1 MERLKV
7 EETKAKD
14 MLDEKIKLTQQLN
27 QDSVDLNEMKAWSAK
42 NREEII
48 KLQIRLS
55 QLIASEER
63 MQEELKKFKK
73 ENDDYIK
80 ENAKLEDENNKL
92 QKEIHLTIQKIDV
105 NSLLKEIDIE
115 DMRLIAQ
122 NNKQMNSAL
131 NNLIGK
137 WEQIQKL
144 EA

>member
-1 MERLKV
+1 
-7 EETKAKD
+7 
-14 MLDEKIKLTQQLN
+14 
-27 QDSVDLNEMKAWSAK
+27 
-42 NREEII
+42 
-48 KLQIRLS
+48 
-55 QLIASEER
+55 
-63 MQEELKKFKK
+63 MQEELKKYKK
-73 ENDDYIK
+73 ENDEYIK
-80 ENAKLEDENNKL
+80 DNFKLEEDNTKL
-92 QKEIHLTIQKIDV
+92 QKEITLTIQKIDI

>member
-137 WEQIQKL
+137 WE
-144 EA
+144 

>member
-1 MERLKV
+1 
-7 EETKAKD
+7 
-14 MLDEKIKLTQQLN
+14 
-27 QDSVDLNEMKAWSAK
+27 MKAWSAK

-92 QKEIHLTIQKIDV
+92 QKEIHLTI
-105 NSLLKEIDIE
+105 
-115 DMRLIAQ
+115 
-122 NNKQMNSAL
+122 
-131 NNLIGK
+131 
-137 WEQIQKL
+137 
-144 EA
+144 